1 MSIMV
6 PVILILLVVFLF
18 LNVPIAVSLGFAAII
33 SIMCGKVLPP
43 SLVPQLIYA
52 ASDSYSLIAIPFFM
66 LAGSLMESGG
76 LSKRLID
83 FADEIVGSVSGG
95 LGVVAIITSMFF
107 AAISGSGPATVAAL
121 GGILIPA
128 MKDANYDKRYAA
140 ALMATAGAIGI
151 IIPPS
156 IPMIVYAVQSNV
168 SVGNMFMGGFIPGI
182 LYGVVLIILN
192 YIISKKRGYRGVK
205 KVRNIKT
212 ALAAFKNAFFALL
225 MPVIIL
231 GGIYGGIFTP
241 TEAAGV
247 SVVYGF
253 IVGAFVY
260 RELKLKN
267 IPAML
272 VKAAIGSATI
282 LFIIM
287 GASAFSYVIVSQG
300 VPEALV
306 EWVRATTSNKIVVLL
321 LINILLL
328 IAGCFLDASSA
339 IIVLVPLL
347 LPLATMVGVNP
358 LHFGIIMVV
367 NLAIGLITPPVGL
380 DLFVACNIAKINISD
395 IVQALMPLLIATLVA
410 LMIITYIPEITL
422 IVPKLLGARGV

>member
-1 MSIMV
+1 MSPMV
-6 PVILILLVVFLF
+6 YIVLITFVIFLVI
-18 LNVPIAVSLGFAAII
+18 NVPIAVSLGFSSLIAIVVV
-33 SIMCGKVLPP
+33 GKLPAT
-43 SLVPQLIYA
+43 LVPQLVYA

-66 LAGSLMESGG
+66 LAGSLMETGG

-83 FADEIVGSVSGG
+83 FADEIVGSVPGG
-95 LGVVAIITSMFF
+95 LGVIAILTSMFF

-128 MKDANYDKRYAA
+128 MKEAKYDIRYAA

-156 IPMIVYAVQSNV
+156 SPPKVYAVQAEV
-168 SVGNMFMGGFIPGI
+168 SVGNMFMGGFIPGFLFGI
-182 LYGVVLIILN
+182 ALIILN
-192 YIISKKRGYRGVK
+192 FIISKKHGYKGVK
-205 KVRNIKT
+205 RERNLKT
-212 ALAAFKNAFFALL
+212 IWRAFKSAFFALL

-231 GGIYGGIFTP
+231 GGIYGGVFTP

-253 IVGAFVY
+253 IVGAFFY
-260 RELKLKN
+260 KELKFKDV
-267 IPAML
+267 PSML
-272 VKAAIGSATI
+272 VKAAIGSATV

-287 GASAFSYVIVSQG
+287 GASAFSYIIVSQG
-300 VPEALV
+300 VPAALV
-306 EWVRATTSNKIVVLL
+306 KWVSAATSNKFIILL

-347 LPLATMVGVNP
+347 LPLATAVGVNP

-395 IVQALMPLLIATLVA
+395 IVKALLPLLVATLVA
-410 LMIITYIPEITL
+410 LMLITYIPEISL
-422 IVPKLLGARGV
+422 CIPRLFGAAGV

>member
-1 MSIMV
+1 MV
-6 PVILILLVVFLF
+6 DILAITFVVFLF
-18 LNVPIAVSLGFAAII
+18 SNIPIAVSLGFSAII
-33 SIMCGKVLPP
+33 SIMAIGKLPA
-43 SLVPQLIYA
+43 SLVPQLLYA
-52 ASDSYSLIAIPFFM
+52 ATDSYSLIAIPFFM
-66 LAGSLMESGG
+66 LAGSLMETGG

-83 FADEIVGSVSGG
+83 FANECVGSRTGG

-128 MKDANYDKRYAA
+128 MVKAGYDTNYAA

-156 IPMIVYAVQSNV
+156 IPMIVYAVQAEV
-168 SVGNMFMGGFIPGI
+168 SVGNMFMGGIIPGI
-182 LYGVVLIILN
+182 LFGICLMILN
-192 YIISKKRGYRGVK
+192 FFIAKKHGYGGSREK
-205 KVRNIKT
+205 AT
-212 ALAAFKNAFFALL
+212 AKEKWIAFKNAFFALL

-247 SVVYGF
+247 SVIYGF
-253 IVGAFVY
+253 IIGTCVY
-260 RELKLKN
+260 KELAIKN
-267 IPAML
+267 VPQML
-272 VKAAIGSATI
+272 VKAAIGSATV

-300 VPEALV
+300 VPAKLV
-306 EWVRATTSNKIVVLL
+306 AWVMSATSSKFTILL

-347 LPLATMVGVNP
+347 LPLAVSIGVNP

-395 IVQALMPLLIATLVA
+395 IVKGLFPLLITTIIA
-410 LMIITYIPEITL
+410 LMLITYLPEISL
-422 IVPKLLGARGV
+422 ILPRLLGAKGL

>member
-1 MSIMV
+1 MSQMV
-6 PVILILLVVFLF
+6 PIILATFVVFLF
-18 LNVPIAVSLGFAAII
+18 INVPIAVSLGFSALI
-33 SIMCGKVLPP
+33 SILAVGKLPP
-43 SLVPQLIYA
+43 TLVPQLVYA

-66 LAGSLMESGG
+66 LAGSLMETGG

-83 FADEIVGSVSGG
+83 FADEIVGSVPGG
-95 LGVVAIITSMFF
+95 LGVIAIITSMFF

-128 MKDANYDKRYAA
+128 MKEANYDKRYAA

-156 IPMIVYAVQSNV
+156 IPMIVYAVQAEV
-168 SVGNMFMGGFIPGI
+168 SVGNMFMGGFVPGI
-182 LYGVVLIILN
+182 IFGLILIILN
-192 YIISKKRGYRGVK
+192 YIISKKHGYKGVEK
-205 KVRNIKT
+205 ERNLKT
-212 ALAAFKNAFFALL
+212 ILKAFKSAFFALL

-231 GGIYGGIFTP
+231 GGIYGGMFTP

-253 IVGAFVY
+253 IVGAFFY
-260 RELKLKN
+260 RELKFKDV
-267 IPAML
+267 PKML
-272 VKAAIGSATI
+272 VKAAIGSATV

-287 GASAFSYVIVSQG
+287 GASAFSYIIVSQG
-300 VPEALV
+300 VPAALV
-306 EWVRATTSNKIVVLL
+306 KWVSNATSNKIVVLL

-347 LPLATMVGVNP
+347 LPLAKAVGVNP

-395 IVQALMPLLIATLVA
+395 IVKALMPLLVATLIA
-410 LMIITYIPEITL
+410 LMLITYIPEISL
-422 IVPKLLGARGV
+422 FIPKLFGAKGV

>member
-1 MSIMV
+1 MV
-6 PVILILLVVFLF
+6 GILTVTFVIFLF
-18 LNVPIAVSLGFAAII
+18 INVPIAVSLGFAALLSITII
-33 SIMCGKVLPP
+33 GKLPP
-43 SLVPQLIYA
+43 SLVPQLVYA
-52 ASDSYSLIAIPFFM
+52 ATDSYSLIAIPFFM
-66 LAGSLMESGG
+66 LAGSLMETGG

-83 FADEIVGSVSGG
+83 FANECIGSFSGG
-95 LGVVAIITSMFF
+95 LGLVAIVTSMFF

-128 MKDANYDKRYAA
+128 MVMAGYDKGYAA

-156 IPMIVYAVQSNV
+156 IPMIVYAVQAEV
-168 SVGNMFMGGFIPGI
+168 SVGNMFMGGIVPG
-182 LYGVVLIILN
+182 LLFGGLLIILN
-192 YIISKKRGYRGVK
+192 YFISKCRGYGGSQE
-205 KVRNIKT
+205 KT
-212 ALAAFKNAFFALL
+212 TAKAKFEAFKSAFFALL

-253 IVGAFVY
+253 IVGMFVY
-260 RELKLKN
+260 KELKVKDV
-267 IPAML
+267 PKML
-272 VKAAIGSATI
+272 VKAAIGSATV

-287 GASAFSYVIVSQG
+287 GASAFSYIIVSQG
-300 VPEALV
+300 VPAKLV
-306 EWVRATTSNKIVVLL
+306 AWVMATTSSKFIILL

-328 IAGCFLDASSA
+328 ISGCFLDASSA
-339 IIVLVPLL
+339 IIVLVPLM
-347 LPLATMVGVNP
+347 LPLATSVGVNP

-380 DLFVACNIAKINISD
+380 DLFVACNIAKINISQ
-395 IVQALMPLLIATLVA
+395 IVKALWPLLITSLIA
-410 LMIITYIPEITL
+410 LLLITYLPEISL
-422 IVPKLLGARGV
+422 VLPRLLGARGI